1 MSTRWTD
8 QQQTAI
14 SDRGRS
20 MIVSAAAGSGKTAV
34 LVERLLQILSD
45 SDVRTRI
52 NAEDIIVVT
61 FTNDAAAQMKQ
72 RLYSALTD
80 KMNELGEDAD
90 ADTYSWLLRQQAALG
105 NAKISTINAFCFDLI
120 RENAE
125 SCQISAQFRIAE
137 PAEDSIFV
145 SHAMQTV
152 LARWSRDRREDME
165 TLFSFFCTKNDA
177 ELEDVILAVAEY
189 MKSLAFADEWAKRA
203 VAACAD
209 DSILFKEN
217 RKAVCRQLEQVL
229 TLAKRSKPFADAIVP
244 AGKPNPFTQKV
255 DADIQ
260 NIEFHLGFLKTVSME
275 ELLESPFVHEVKFV
289 DNPRIRKD
297 LDEEQKAVFLQFQ
310 DLYKKKYQKVVK
322 DYLNPLTYY
331 AQDAE
336 VQKTIIPL
344 LLAVTQDFRHEMLA
358 EKRRRNTL
366 SFDDG
371 ERLAL
376 ELLGEMQEDGTIVRT
391 ELAEA
396 LSERYRIVMVDEYQ
410 DCNNKQDCLFK
421 LLSSGCTS
429 DEKGL
434 HYGTNAFLVGDV
446 KQSIYS
452 FRQANPK
459 NFIRALDDSILL
471 DEAGEKDTARL
482 YLNRN
487 FRSSEGVIDFV
498 NTLFD
503 TLMTRECG
511 EVAYTKHE
519 YLYYGATHYTNAPHT
534 KTTCLLTGGDDP
546 AVDAQAECVAEQIAQ
561 MIRDKVPV
569 TLRSGEVRP
578 CCYEDFCILLR
589 SVSKDGDA
597 FLKALRDRGIPAAG
611 EEKQD
616 FMLRPEI
623 RLIRNFLQLLDNPL
637 TDVAAAGVML
647 SPVYGFT
654 AQDLL
659 HLKTNSKRKRLY
671 LQMQDLLKKKE
682 TTEFSPE
689 LLSLC
694 RRCREFTDAVSRLRE
709 AVDAMPLE
717 ALIMQIYDETDLLSL
732 QSLYEDAQLRRENLQ
747 VFIRLAKD
755 YREHADLTAQSGIG
769 GWLRY
774 LESIE
779 DKPLDIGAVPV
790 ESEHCVSIK
799 TIHKSKGLEY
809 PFIFIAHMERRFS
822 SKPSKAQ
829 LHTNSKGLVGFRLID
844 RDKYSKSKTAAYQ
857 YLLADTLRCQRSEEM
872 RLFYVALT
880 RAQQQLFLAM
890 DGEECRKFC
899 LGTYVQKGKG
909 EKKLMM
915 AMLLEACPAAAAGL
929 AADAKC
935 MQDWVLQYLL
945 SGSEAS
951 HFLDALEQ
959 EQDLSSAKIDYLC
972 RTAKPVEITQEE
984 PQKQKLSELPP
995 ADADT
1000 LDRMHRQLAFHYSS
1014 KQSDL
1019 VSKYSVTALSHPV
1032 QEMDSRLAVPA
1043 FLRETK
1049 SGKKRALRGA
1059 GRGTAVHKMMQYM
1072 DFAKA
1077 QHDPEAA
1084 LQKMQEDGYLTEL
1097 EAETLT
1103 IGQLKNFFASDLF
1116 RRIAASEDVRK
1127 EEQIFVKIGE
1137 LALPEDSDL
1146 YRKYVDT
1153 DGIMIGTMDLLFREG
1168 DGWILVDYK
1177 TDYVKTPEELTKK
1190 YSIQL
1195 ALYQKA
1201 AERILDEPVREAYI
1215 YSFTLDCAIV
1225 VDLEKVEYDL
1235 EDVYE
1240 DDSETAY

>member
-20 MIVSAAAGSGKTAV
+20 VIVSAAAGSGKTAV

-72 RLYSALTD
+72 RLHSALTD
-80 KMNELGEDAD
+80 KMNALGKDTD

-120 RENAE
+120 RENAD

-152 LARWSRDRREDME
+152 LARWSRDRRADME

-209 DSILFKEN
+209 DSILFEEN

-229 TLAKRSKPFADAIVP
+229 MLAKRSKPFADAVVP
-244 AGKPNPFTQKV
+244 AGKPNPFTEKV

-260 NIEFHLGFLKTVSME
+260 NIQFHLRFLETIPME
-275 ELLESPFVHEVKFV
+275 KLLESPFVHEVKFV

-297 LDEEQKAVFLQFQ
+297 IDEEQKTVFLQFQ
-310 DLYKKKYQKVVK
+310 DLYKKKYQKIVK
-322 DYLNPLTYY
+322 DYLNPLFYY
-331 AQDAE
+331 AQDAAM
-336 VQKTIIPL
+336 QKTIIPL
-344 LLAVTQDFRHEMLA
+344 LLEVTQDFRHEMLA

-376 ELLGEMQEDGTIVRT
+376 ELLGEMQEDGRILRT

-421 LLSSGCTS
+421 LLSCGCTS
-429 DEKGL
+429 DGNGL

-459 NFIRALDDSILL
+459 NFIRALDDSIPL
-471 DEAGEKDTARL
+471 DEAGEKETARL

-498 NTLFD
+498 NALFD
-503 TLMTRECG
+503 ALMTRECG
-511 EVAYTKHE
+511 EVAYTKEE
-519 YLYYGATHYTNAPHT
+519 YLYYGAAHYTGASHT
-534 KTTCLLTGGDDP
+534 KTTCLLTEGGDP
-546 AVDAQAECVAEQIAQ
+546 VMDAQAECVAEQIAQ
-561 MIRDKVPV
+561 MLQDKVPV

-589 SVSKDGDA
+589 SVNKDGDA

-611 EEKQD
+611 EEKQN

-647 SPVYGFT
+647 SPIYGFT

-682 TTEFSPE
+682 TTDFSPE

-709 AVDAMPLE
+709 TVDAMPLE
-717 ALIMQIYDETDLLSL
+717 ALVMQIYDETDLLSL

-755 YREHADLTAQSGIG
+755 YRQHADLTAQSGIG

-779 DKPLDIGAVPV
+779 DKPLDTGTVPA

-829 LHTNSKGLVGFRLID
+829 LHTNGRGLVGLRLID

-857 YLLADTLRCQRSEEM
+857 YLLADTLHRQRSEEM

-890 DGEECRKFC
+890 DREECRKFS
-899 LGTYVQKGKG
+899 LGTYPQKGKG

-915 AMLLEACPAAAAGL
+915 AMLLEACPAAAASL

-945 SGSEAS
+945 SGAEAS
-951 HFLDALEQ
+951 HFLQALES
-959 EQDLSSAKIDYLC
+959 DSCSSEKIDYLC
-972 RTAKPVEITQEE
+972 RTAKPVEITEE
-984 PQKQKLSELPP
+984 KPQKQKLSDLPT
-995 ADADT
+995 ADT
-1000 LDRMHRQLAFHYSS
+1000 QTLNRMHRQLAFHYSS

-1019 VSKYSVTALSHPV
+1019 VSKYSVTALSHPDR
-1032 QEMDSRLAVPA
+1032 EMDSRLAVPA
-1043 FLRETK
+1043 FLKEPQSSK
-1049 SGKKRALRGA
+1049 SRVLRGA
-1059 GRGTAVHKMMQYM
+1059 SRGTAVHKMMQYM
-1072 DFAKA
+1072 DFSKA

-1084 LQKMQEDGYLTEL
+1084 LHQMQEEGYLTAL

-1103 IGQLKNFFASDLF
+1103 IEQLRGFFASDLF
-1116 RRIAASEDVRK
+1116 QRIAVSPDVRK

-1201 AERILDEPVREAYI
+1201 AEWILGEPVSEAYI

-1225 VDLEKVEYDL
+1225 VDLEKVELKL
-1235 EDVYE
+1235 EDMYE
-1240 DDSETAY
+1240 DNSEAAY